1 MKLLLTILFALT
13 VTACG
18 GGSSD
23 AADTVELTAEG
34 IPVADTLW
42 ENKSWDELYWQ

>member
-18 GGSSD
+18 GGGSSD
-23 AADTVELTAEG
+23 KTVELTPEG

-42 ENKSWDELYWQ
+42 GNKSWDNLYWQ